1 MIKLILRSLVLATFA
16 ACLMAC
22 NTVKGM
28 GKDIRKAGEK
38 IEETAE
44 KND

>member
-1 MIKLILRSLVLATFA
+1 MIKIILRSLVLASFA
-16 ACLMAC
+16 FSLMAC

-28 GKDIRKAGEK
+28 GKDIKKAGEK
-38 IEETAE
+38 IEETAD